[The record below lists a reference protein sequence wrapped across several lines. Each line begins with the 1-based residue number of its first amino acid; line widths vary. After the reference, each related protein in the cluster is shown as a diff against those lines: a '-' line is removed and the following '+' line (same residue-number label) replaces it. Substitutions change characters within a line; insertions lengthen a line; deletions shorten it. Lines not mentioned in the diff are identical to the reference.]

1 MNPALS
7 ERLSQINA
15 ALRQASHGGRGAILA
30 AASLELGMSRATLH
44 RKLKEIAVTTPRKR
58 RSDSG
63 QTALS
68 REEAEYISAAIMAA
82 TRKNGKRLSRIA
94 DVVEML
100 RVNGKVRAERVDEAT
115 GEVIALSET
124 TIARALRQYGLHP
137 DQLNQPDP
145 VTELASKHPNHVW
158 EIDASICVLY
168 WLNRSDAGL
177 QVMDAA
183 EFYKNKPANVK
194 RIEQDRVWRYVIT
207 DHYSG
212 TIFVHYVFGGETAQN
227 LTEVFIRAVVQRVG
241 DPFHGVPWA
250 VMLDPG
256 SANTGAIFK
265 NLCLALQV
273 KVIINKPKN
282 PRAKG
287 QVEKAQ
293 DIVERKFESR
303 LSFARVSS
311 LDQLNALATR
321 WMLHFN
327 STAIHS
333 RHGHTRYGLWQQIRA
348 EALRIAP
355 AAEVLRQLAV
365 SAVNTRDVTPKLR
378 VKWEGEQY
386 DVSQV
391 PDVMVGEKLPL
402 VVNPWQVGT
411 LNAVR
416 YNAEGR
422 PVYYLCEKVEMGEAG
437 WSIHAPIITE
447 DYAPH
452 AYTPAQRAKRE
463 LEQLV
468 TGTHSVG
475 DAQRARKAKT
485 LPFNG
490 EIDPFKTL
498 DTPVPTF
505 LPRRGTTHP
514 VEAARLVQPKLNL
527 IEAARQLKALLA
539 QAGQEWNAARY
550 QWLTEHYP
558 EGVPPDAL
566 GQIVTAMTQPS
577 NVIRLAV

>member
-1 MNPALS
+1 MNPALI
-7 ERLSQINA
+7 ERLTQINA
-15 ALRQASHGGRGAILA
+15 ALRDARHGERGAILGA
-30 AASLELGMSRATLH
+30 ACTELGVGRATLH
-44 RKLKEIAVTTPRKR
+44 RKLKEIALTPPRKR
-58 RSDSG
+58 RADCG

-68 REEAEYISAAIMAA
+68 REEAKLISAAIMAA

-100 RVNGKVRAERVDEAT
+100 RANGKIRAERVDEAT

-158 EIDASICVLY
+158 QIDASICVLY
-168 WLNRSDAGL
+168 WLNRANVGL
-177 QVMDAA
+177 QVMGAD
-183 EFYKNKPANVK
+183 EFYKNKPANLK

-227 LTEVFIRAVVQRVG
+227 LTEVFIRAVVQRAG

-256 SANTGAIFK
+256 SANTSAIFK

-273 KVIINKPKN
+273 TVIINKPKN

-303 LSFARVSS
+303 LSFAHVANIE
-311 LDQLNALATR
+311 QLNALATR

-333 RHGHTRYGLWQQIRA
+333 RHKHARYGLWQRIRP
-348 EALRIAP
+348 EELRIAP
-355 AAEVLRQLAV
+355 PAECLRQLAV
-365 SAVNTRDVTPKLR
+365 SAPENRNVTPKLR
-378 VKWEGEQY
+378 VKWGGDQY

-391 PDVMVGEKLPL
+391 PDVMVGEKLSL
-402 VVNPWQVGT
+402 VLNPWQPDT
-411 LNAVR
+411 LSAVR
-416 YNAEGR
+416 INEEGR
-422 PVYYLCEKVEMGEAG
+422 SMYYVCPKIELSEAG
-437 WSIHAPIITE
+437 WSSDAALITE
-447 DYAPH
+447 EYKQH
-452 AYTPAQRAKRE
+452 AYTPTQKSRQE
-463 LEQLV
+463 IEQLV
-468 TGTHSVG
+468 TGTNSAG
-475 DAQRARKAKT
+475 EALKARKNKT
-485 LPFNG
+485 LPFKG

-498 DTPVPTF
+498 ETPVPSF
-505 LPRRGTTHP
+505 MARRGTAHP
-514 VEAARLVQPKLNL
+514 VEGNNFVSPKLNHV
-527 IEAARQLKALLA
+527 EAAKLLKPLLA
-539 QAGQEWNAARY
+539 QAGHEWSAARY
-550 QWLTEHYP
+550 QWLIEHYP
-558 EGVPPDAL
+558 GGVPQEMLLA
-566 GQIVTAMTQPS
+566 IVAEMTKPAD
-577 NVIRLAV
+577 VIRLAI